1 MSYIILVQR
10 LSPNLNSYFFKWFP
24 AKSVSI
30 QAAVCLQCFV
40 YFYSVISWLLYISDE
55 MFDVLVDIIYIAYQ
69 RKFEVTNV
77 TVLIGTLNFKRLWQN

>member
-24 AKSVSI
+24 
-30 QAAVCLQCFV
+30 AAVCLQCFV